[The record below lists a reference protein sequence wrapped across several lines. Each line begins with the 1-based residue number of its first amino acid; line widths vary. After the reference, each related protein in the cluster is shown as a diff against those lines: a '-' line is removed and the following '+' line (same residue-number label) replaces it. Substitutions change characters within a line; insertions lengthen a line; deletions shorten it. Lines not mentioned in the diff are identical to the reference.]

1 MAMVKGCDLLVEWL
15 SVLTAL
21 PSLWPLI
28 KVQEPVK
35 VVQEQTIDFNEEVIG
50 VQDIQIIGR
59 IVTVKKVLVR

>member
-1 MAMVKGCDLLVEWL
+1 MVKGCDLLVEWL